1 MNVFGVIN
9 NRQVNAM
16 DEVTSK
22 LFYGHYATDHAV
34 SESTKVWVGLDGI
47 KNRIKENLC
56 CHR

>member
-9 NRQVNAM
+9 NIQVCAM
-16 DEVTSK
+16 NETTRK
-22 LFYGHYATDHAV
+22 LFYGHYATEHAV
-34 SESTKVWVGLDGI
+34 SASTKVWIGSDGI